1 VGKGSGLVPS
11 GRPMEDTEGS
21 EAGRLGGYI
30 EGKKGKSY
38 QAKKGWASF
47 GYPPDLLSKVRS
59 SC

>member
-1 VGKGSGLVPS
+1 
-11 GRPMEDTEGS
+11 MEDTEGS